1 MPIYLGNTEIVTEY
15 VDGYQ
20 LGEIFLGTTLVQA
33 NNESNKF
40 IRAAGGN
47 VTLDGDYKIHSFTTV
62 GTSSFNLIS
71 AGSAPYNTL
80 EYLIVAGGGGG
91 GIGHITDS
99 SQSGPSGIGGGAG
112 GVITGNFIPT
122 VGSFNAIVGEGGTG
136 ATNNGDVPSTS
147 GKISSIFSIT
157 ANSGSGATGT
167 DASSGNGFVRGSN
180 LQTLSAPGGGGAS
193 ENGYAAENPG
203 GSSPNGG
210 NGGNGIASS
219 ITGTSVY
226 YGGGGGGNPPNNGK
240 GLGGLGGGGNSGSP
254 AAGNGTANT
263 GGGGGGGVS
272 GLGNTAGNG
281 GSGTIIIRYKYK

>member
-62 GTSSFNLIS
+62 GTSSFQIIS
-71 AGSAPYNTL
+71 TGTAPNNTL
-80 EYLIVAGGGGG
+80 QYLVVAGGGGG
-91 GIGHITDS
+91 GIGHTADGGG
-99 SQSGPSGIGGGAG
+99 SGGSGIGGGAG
-112 GVITGNFIPT
+112 GVITGNLTPSL
-122 VGSFNAIVGEGGTG
+122 GSFNIIVGEGGTG
-136 ATNNGDVPSTS
+136 SINNGGIPSTS
-147 GKISSIFSIT
+147 GKISSALGIT

-180 LQTLSAPGGGGAS
+180 LQILSAPGGGGAS
-193 ENGYAAENPG
+193 ENGGDSENPG
-203 GSSPNGG
+203 GGSPNGG

-219 ITGTSVY
+219 ITGTSIY

-240 GLGGLGGGGNSGSP
+240 GLGGLGGGGNAGAP

-263 GGGGGGGVS
+263 GGGGGGGTT

-281 GSGTIIIRYKYK
+281 GSGIVIIRYKYK